1 MSYMQAY
8 EVSLNKARNKANGG
22 EMSELEKEDIRN
34 QLGVDSKQC
43 NSDRSDDLTDSLGV
57 GTKSGI
63 VSDK

>member
-8 EVSLNKARNKANGG
+8 ESALNRARSKSNGG
-22 EMSELEKEDIRN
+22 ELSELEKEDIRIG
-34 QLGVDSKQC
+34 LGMGSREGMS
-43 NSDRSDDLTDSLGV
+43 NSVGNVAGSLGV

>member
-8 EVSLNKARNKANGG
+8 KQALIKARNKSNGG
-22 EMSELEKEDIRN
+22 EMSELEKEDIRIG
-34 QLGVDSKQC
+34 LGVDSREGMH
-43 NSDRSDDLTDSLGV
+43 NSADDVADSLGV